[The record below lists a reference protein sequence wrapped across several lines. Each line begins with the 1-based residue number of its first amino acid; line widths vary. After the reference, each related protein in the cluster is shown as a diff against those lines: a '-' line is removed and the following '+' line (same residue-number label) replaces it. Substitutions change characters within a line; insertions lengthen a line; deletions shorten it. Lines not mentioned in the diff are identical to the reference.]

1 MKNRNRTSRKQA
13 VEVSIG
19 IDLGEKT
26 SYVVALS
33 SGGEVLRDHAV
44 RTTTEA
50 LTRELNVFANPSELV
65 CVLETGTHSAWI
77 SRLVENLG
85 IRCIVANSR
94 TSVLRRNAKKH
105 RKNDRE
111 DAVDLAHWGLH
122 QHAEHF
128 LDPIEHR
135 GQAAQVDLGI
145 IRARNT
151 LVELRTK
158 TILTARSLAK
168 SIDGTR
174 LPSCKTD
181 AFHRR
186 VADEIPAQLRPVLAN
201 LVSVVGALTEH
212 IETYDAAIEELGEKK
227 YREIKRLTQVH
238 GVGTLTALTFVLTLE
253 NAKRFQRSRQVGA
266 FLGLTPGQHESGSFS
281 PQLRITK
288 CGDRYLRKLLVQCAH
303 HILGPFGQPSQLR
316 SFGERLEAR
325 GGKNARKRARVAVA
339 RKLAVLLHSLW
350 SSGQIYDPQRGVAA

>member
-1 MKNRNRTSRKQA
+1 MKYHERTTMKHT

-19 IDLGEKT
+19 IDVGEKT
-26 SYVVALS
+26 SHLVALS
-33 SGGEVLRDHAV
+33 SGGEVLFDQAV
-44 RTTTEA
+44 RTTKEA
-50 LTRELNVFANPSELV
+50 LTKELQAFATPSELV
-65 CVLETGTHSAWI
+65 CVLENGTHSAWI
-77 SRLVENLG
+77 SRLVEKLG

-94 TSVLRRNAKKH
+94 TSVLRRNARKH

-111 DAVDLAHWGLH
+111 DAVELAHWGLH

-128 LDPIEHR
+128 LDPIQHR
-135 GQAAQVDLGI
+135 GRAAQIDLAM

-168 SIDGTR
+168 SVDGTR

-186 VADEIPAQLRPVLAN
+186 VMEEIPAQLRPVLEN
-201 LVSVVGALTEH
+201 LVSVVRALTEH
-212 IETYDAAIEELGEKK
+212 IEAYDSAIEQLVEKK
-227 YREIKRLTQVH
+227 YPETERLTQVH
-238 GVGTLTALTFVLTLE
+238 GVGALTALTFLLTLE
-253 NAKRFQRSRQVGA
+253 NARRFQRSRQVGA

-303 HILGPFGQPSQLR
+303 HILGPFGKPSQL
-316 SFGERLEAR
+316 G
-325 GGKNARKRARVAVA
+325 
-339 RKLAVLLHSLW
+339 
-350 SSGQIYDPQRGVAA
+350 